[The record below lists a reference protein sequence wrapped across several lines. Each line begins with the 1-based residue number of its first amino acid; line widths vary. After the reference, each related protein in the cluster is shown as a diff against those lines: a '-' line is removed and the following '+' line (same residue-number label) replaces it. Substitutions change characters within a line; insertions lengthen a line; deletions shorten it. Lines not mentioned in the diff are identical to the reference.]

1 MTVCW
6 VGKREVFVSS
16 VRDNLGPLS
25 HQTRNCQPCNPNHNQ
40 RYFGVSH
47 TPYERMTQWKSHSI
61 GGSVRISVS
70 PYFWKRIRI
79 LCELLEKRIVSYE
92 IVKAK
97 HQQDCTVGTFLR
109 YTEFEE
115 GPEKIATMNR
125 VRMNH
130 SCCQKNWDSSTH
142 RSLAI
147 LFLLAFFYFF
157 LLQLRWQ
164 R

>member
-6 VGKREVFVSS
+6 VGKRVVFVSS

-25 HQTRNCQPCNPNHNQ
+25 HQTRNCQPCHSNHNQ

-47 TPYERMTQWKSHSI
+47 TSYERMTQWKSHSI
-61 GGSVRISVS
+61 GGTNLSHIPLFLETHTYTVRITRKTHSFVRNCES
-70 PYFWKRIRI
+70 QTSTGP
-79 LCELLEKRIVSYE
+79 LC
-92 IVKAK
+92 
-97 HQQDCTVGTFLR
+97 TFLR
-109 YTEFEE
+109 CTEFAE

-147 LFLLAFFYFF
+147 HFFGGVFLFLSPST
-157 LLQLRWQ
+157 
-164 R
+164 